1 MKHDRRERFE
11 VIKVGGREEG
21 RWEAEREE
29 NVART
34 HALTHSS
41 SRPIQQ

>member
-11 VIKVGGREEG
+11 VIKVEGRERWKRGREEG

-29 NVART
+29 NVAF
-34 HALTHSS
+34 S
-41 SRPIQQ
+41 